1 MDGLASF
8 TKWSKPDTE
17 RCISYNIPYM
27 WNLKDEK
34 DANKLIQNRN
44 RLTDM
49 ENKFMVI
56 KGEKGGGSDKLPS
69 LGLTYTHY
77 CI

>member
-1 MDGLASF
+1 
-8 TKWSKPDTE
+8 
-17 RCISYNIPYM
+17 M
-27 WNLKDEK
+27 WNLKEK
-34 DANKLIQNRN
+34 KDTNKLIQNRN

-56 KGEKGGGSDKLPS
+56 KGERGGGSDKLPS
-69 LGLTYTHY
+69 LGLTYLCY